1 MKALIVDDERLA
13 RAALR
18 TLLAAHPTVEVVGE
32 ADSVDAAVAAIARHR
47 PDVVFLDIQMPGT
60 NGFALFDRVAATF
73 RTVFVTA
80 FDEFALRAF
89 EINALDY
96 LLKPVSATRLALTI
110 ERLLAPEVTRSTD
123 PLPLPS
129 ADRAAKPLEANDFL
143 FLSADRWA
151 GFVRVADIVCISADG
166 PYADVVIAGGR
177 KTLVLKSMKE
187 WEDRLPDRSFV
198 RIHRSTIIN
207 IRFVERVERGV
218 NHSYQ
223 VHVRHIAAPL
233 VVSRRHAA
241 RLRELF
247 T

>member
-1 MKALIVDDERLA
+1 MDVLIVDDERLA
-13 RAALR
+13 RSALR
-18 TLLAAHPTVEVVGE
+18 TLLAAHPTVAVVGE
-32 ADSVDAAVAAIARHR
+32 ADSVDAAVTAIARYR

-89 EINALDY
+89 EINAIDY

-110 ERLLAPEVTRSTD
+110 ERLLVPDTTPPMGPLALTPADRVTR
-123 PLPLPS
+123 
-129 ADRAAKPLEANDFL
+129 PLEADDFL

-151 GFVRVADIVCISADG
+151 GFVRVADIVCISANG

-177 KTLVLKSMKE
+177 CTLVLKSMKE
-187 WEDRLPDRSFV
+187 WEDRLPERLFV

-207 IRFVERVERGV
+207 IRFVEHVEKGV
-218 NHSYQ
+218 NYSYQ
-223 VHVRHIAAPL
+223 VHVRHMATPL
-233 VVSRRHAA
+233 AVSRRHAA

>member
-18 TLLAAHPTVEVVGE
+18 TLLVAYPTVEVVGD
-32 ADSVDAAVAAIARHR
+32 ADSVDAAVAAIARHE
-47 PDVVFLDIQMPGT
+47 PDAVFLDIQMPGT

-73 RTVFVTA
+73 HTVFVTA

-96 LLKPVSATRLALTI
+96 LLKPVSATRLAVTM
-110 ERLLAPEVTRSTD
+110 ERLLAAEST
-123 PLPLPS
+123 PLAGTLPLAP
-129 ADRAAKPLEANDFL
+129 ADRIAKPLEANDFL

-151 GFVRVADIVCISADG
+151 GFVRVADIVCICANG

-177 KTLVLKSMKE
+177 KTLLMKSMKE

-207 IRFVERVERGV
+207 IRFVERVEKSE
-218 NHSYQ
+218 HASYQ
-223 VHVRHIAAPL
+223 VHVRHMAAPL

>member
-13 RAALR
+13 RATLR
-18 TLLAAHPTVEVVGE
+18 TLLETYPTVEVVGE
-32 ADSVDAAVAAIARHR
+32 ADSVDAAVAAITRHR
-47 PDVVFLDIQMPGT
+47 PDVVFLDIQMPGP
-60 NGFALFDRVAATF
+60 NGFTLFDRVTATF

-96 LLKPVSATRLALTI
+96 LLKPVSATRLALTMA
-110 ERLLAPEVTRSTD
+110 RLLAPESTPSTG
-123 PLPLPS
+123 PLPLAP
-129 ADRAAKPLEANDFL
+129 ADRAAKPLEASDFL

-151 GFVRVADIVCISADG
+151 GFVRVDDLVCICANG

-198 RIHRSTIIN
+198 RIHRSTIVN
-207 IRFVERVERGV
+207 IRFVERVEKGM
-218 NHSYQ
+218 NYSYQ
-223 VHVRHIAAPL
+223 VHVRHMAAPL

-241 RLRELF
+241 RLREFF

>member
-1 MKALIVDDERLA
+1 MKVLIVDDERLA
-13 RAALR
+13 RSALR
-18 TLLAAHPTVEVVGE
+18 TLLAAHPAVDVVGE
-32 ADSVDAAVAAIARHR
+32 ADSVDAAVAAITRHR
-47 PDVVFLDIQMPGT
+47 PDVLFLDIQMPGT
-60 NGFALFDRVAATF
+60 NGFALVDRVAATF

-110 ERLLAPEVTRSTD
+110 ERLLSPDLTASTGPLALAP
-123 PLPLPS
+123 
-129 ADRAAKPLEANDFL
+129 AGRATKPLDADDFL

-151 GFVRVADIVCISADG
+151 GFVRVADIVCISANG

-177 KTLVLKSMKE
+177 KTHVLKSMKE

-198 RIHRSTIIN
+198 RIHRSSIIN
-207 IRFVERVERGV
+207 IRFVERVEKDV
-218 NHSYQ
+218 NYSYR
-223 VHVRHIAAPL
+223 VHVRHMAAPL